1 MSPRASQPRRSSA
14 ERIRELLSFDLA
26 FVSGTMAP
34 DTKGREPASS
44 VGEAGSRGSQLSE
57 AQLGQQLSLFSLSLE
72 QTRGH
77 VAKRFDEA
85 VSPEK
90 DRSSS
95 GEASELPPRSEGGDS
110 DAGNPKRGDYP
121 ATQGRS
127 PSSYS
132 AKPGEPSND
141 TWKILAGFDEAGR
154 GALAGPVVV
163 GCVSFDRLDDPAVR
177 AFLEEE
183 LVGLNDSKQVSPK
196 NRERLYERII
206 ELGAWAVG
214 AASAKEIDQLGIVP
228 ACRLAADRAR
238 RRLGRAFDLALCDR
252 GLGLSDLPV
261 GATQASFTKGDARS
275 LHISAASVLAKVS
288 RDRWMS
294 DLTQRA
300 PGYGFEQHKGYGTAA
315 HRSALAQLGPT
326 RFHRRT
332 FLGGRSA
339 ENQSC

>member
-1 MSPRASQPRRSSA
+1 MSPRAPQPRRSSA

-26 FVSGTMAP
+26 CASGAEAP
-34 DTKGREPASS
+34 DAQGLESTSSEEGVDSHGCQVSKPDVGR
-44 VGEAGSRGSQLSE
+44 
-57 AQLGQQLSLFSLSLE
+57 QLSLFPPSSE
-72 QTRGH
+72 QTWGH
-77 VAKRFDEA
+77 VAKGFDE
-85 VSPEK
+85 VSPEE

-95 GEASELPPRSEGGDS
+95 GEGSESPLVGMGGDS
-110 DAGNPKRGDYP
+110 DGGRANRGQY
-121 ATQGRS
+121 R
-127 PSSYS
+127 
-132 AKPGEPSND
+132 
-141 TWKILAGFDEAGR
+141 ILAGFDEAGR

-196 NRERLYERII
+196 NRERLYDRII

-275 LHISAASVLAKVS
+275 LHISAASILAKVS

-294 DLTQRA
+294 DLARRA